1 MVDTALE
8 ENPTKKPT
16 IFSSVRFTRH
26 HSLKKFHDQLNK
38 DSQFC
43 CHQKIFFRSQPFTLQ
58 NIEKSFEINVSNNI
72 NNQKKTI
79 KIKIKE
85 NVTLFGSIRCIASP

>member
-1 MVDTALE
+1 MVHTAHS

-16 IFSSVRFTRH
+16 IFTPIQTTRH
-26 HSLKKFHDQLNK
+26 LSLKKFHDQLKK

-43 CHQKIFFRSQPFTLQ
+43 HHLKIFFRSQPFTSKNAQ
-58 NIEKSFEINVSNNI
+58 KAVDTKPSYNI

-79 KIKIKE
+79 KMKRKE
-85 NVTLFGSIRCIASP
+85 NVTLFGSITGQQVR

>member
-16 IFSSVRFTRH
+16 IFSSVRSTRH
-26 HSLKKFHDQLNK
+26 QSLQKFHDQLNK
-38 DSQFC
+38 DPQFC
-43 CHQKIFFRSQPFTLQ
+43 RHQKIFFRSQPFTLE
-58 NIEKSFEINVSNNI
+58 NVEKTLEINVSYNI

-85 NVTLFGSIRCIASP
+85 NVTLFGSIRCTASP